1 MIRRVTQV
9 HTMSKADLLLDG
21 DTLGESLRAI
31 AGAAPLASV
40 SFPALGK
47 RITNTW
53 LLSHA
58 DHCAR
63 RLIADGV
70 RPGDIVGLLAPA
82 GPGLLAGLFGSW
94 LAGAA
99 VTVLPAQLGFF
110 STKGQLSRLG
120 RMIDTAGMRHLV
132 ADDMTDDLV
141 RQLAQDRPSLCVLPA
156 LPADAPSVPLPR
168 SDPAGLAVV
177 QFTSGT
183 VTEPRGVLLSHRA
196 IMAGLRAIVVSA
208 RQGPGDAIVQWMP
221 HYHDMGLF
229 GHLSFVLN
237 GGDSHIFDPMALLR
251 RPRELLRYLAACR
264 ATTFTGMNFAYETL
278 IDAASGEALD
288 GLDLSAWRL
297 AYNGAEPVSPD
308 TVRRFQETFAPAGVA
323 PHVMYP
329 VYGLAEATLAV
340 TFPVPGSR
348 PTMITV
354 DRAEL
359 GRTGQV
365 RLTAPGQ
372 AHAKTVVS
380 VGRPVAGLAARLTD
394 DQGRPLGP
402 GRLGE
407 LQVRGEMVTSGYLG
421 RPRASAGLFDGD
433 WLRTGDLAFQLEGE
447 YFVVGRRKEMT
458 IVHGQNF
465 FPEDAEAVARVVPGV
480 YRQHAVAAGQ
490 VGPAGEEY
498 IAVIAETILADGGR
512 DGLARDIRQRVI
524 TELGTPDIQV
534 HLVPPRWLTRT
545 TSGKWQR
552 LLAVQRL
559 QVGSEP

>member
-1 MIRRVTQV
+1 M
-9 HTMSKADLLLDG
+9 
-21 DTLGESLRAI
+21 
-31 AGAAPLASV
+31 
-40 SFPALGK
+40 
-47 RITNTW
+47 
-53 LLSHA
+53 
-58 DHCAR
+58 
-63 RLIADGV
+63 
-70 RPGDIVGLLAPA
+70 
-82 GPGLLAGLFGSW
+82 
-94 LAGAA
+94 
-99 VTVLPAQLGFF
+99 TVLPAQFGFF

-120 RMIDTAGMRHLV
+120 RMIGAAGIRHLV
-132 ADDMTDDLV
+132 ADDMNDDLV
-141 RQLAQDRPSLCVLPA
+141 RQLAQDRPSLCVLPT

-168 SDPAGLAVV
+168 SDPADLAVV

-208 RQGPGDAIVQWMP
+208 RQGPDDAIVQWMP

-237 GGDSHIFDPMALLR
+237 GGDSHIFEPMALLR

-264 ATTFTGMNFAYETL
+264 ATVFTGMNFAYETL

-308 TVRRFQETFAPAGVA
+308 TVRRFQETFAPARVA
-323 PHVMYP
+323 PHVMFS

-340 TFPVPGSR
+340 TFPVPGSL

-365 RLTAPGQ
+365 RLTTPGR
-372 AHAKTVVS
+372 ADAKTVVS

-394 DQGRPLGP
+394 DRGRLLGP
-402 GRLGE
+402 GQLGE
-407 LQVRGEMVTSGYLG
+407 IQVRGEMITSGYLG
-421 RPRASAGLFDGD
+421 NASATAGLFDGD
-433 WLRTGDLAFQLEGE
+433 WLRTGDLAFQLDGE

-480 YRQHAVAAGQ
+480 YRRRAVAAGQ
-490 VGPAGEEY
+490 ADPAGEEY
-498 IAVIAETILADGGR
+498 IAVIAETKLADSER

-524 TELGTPDIQV
+524 TELGTPNIAV

-552 LLAVQRL
+552 LLALQRL
-559 QVGSEP
+559 QGGLQRLQGGSEP

>member
-1 MIRRVTQV
+1 
-9 HTMSKADLLLDG
+9 MSKADPLLDG

-31 AGAAPLASV
+31 ARAAPLASV
-40 SFPALGK
+40 SFPGLGK

-82 GPGLLAGLFGSW
+82 GPGLLAGLFGCW

-120 RMIDTAGMRHLV
+120 RIVDTAGMRHLI
-132 ADDMTDDLV
+132 ADDMNDDLV
-141 RQLAQDRPSLCVLPA
+141 RQLAQDRPRMCVVPT

-208 RQGPGDAIVQWMP
+208 RQGPDDAIVQWMP

-237 GGDSHIFDPMALLR
+237 GGDSHIFEPMALLR
-251 RPRELLRYLAACR
+251 RPGKLLRYLAACR
-264 ATTFTGMNFAYETL
+264 ATIFTGMNFAYETL

-323 PHVMYP
+323 PHVMYS

-340 TFPVPGSR
+340 TFPVPGSL

-365 RLTAPGQ
+365 RLTAPGR
-372 AHAKTVVS
+372 ADAKTVVS
-380 VGRPVAGLAARLTD
+380 VGSPVAGLAARLTD
-394 DQGRPLGP
+394 DRGRALGP
-402 GRLGE
+402 GQLGE
-407 LQVRGEMVTSGYLG
+407 IQVRGEMVTSGYLG
-421 RPRASAGLFDGD
+421 NASASGQLFDGD
-433 WLRTGDLAFQLEGE
+433 WLRTGDLAFQLDGE

-480 YRQHAVAAGQ
+480 YRRRAVAAGQ
-490 VGPAGEEY
+490 AGPAGEEY
-498 IAVIAETILADGGR
+498 LAVIAETNLADSER

-524 TELGTPDIQV
+524 TELGTPNIQV

-552 LLAVQRL
+552 LLALQRL
-559 QVGSEP
+559 QGGSGP

>member
-1 MIRRVTQV
+1 
-9 HTMSKADLLLDG
+9 MSQTDLLLDG
-21 DTLGESLRAI
+21 DTLGEALHAV
-31 AGAAPLASV
+31 AGAAPQASI
-40 SFPALGK
+40 SFPA
-47 RITNTW
+47 RATSITNTW
-53 LLSHA
+53 LLSQA
-58 DHCAR
+58 DRCAR
-63 RLIADGV
+63 RLVADGV

-82 GPGLLAGLFGSW
+82 GPGLMAGLFGCW

-99 VTVLPAQLGFF
+99 VTVVPVQLGFA
-110 STKGQLSRLG
+110 STEGQLSRLG
-120 RMIDTAGMRHLV
+120 RMMDAAGMRHLV
-132 ADDMTDDLV
+132 AADLNDELV
-141 RQLAQDRPSLCVLPA
+141 RRLAQERPGLRVAPA

-168 SDPAGLAVV
+168 SDPADLAVV

-183 VTEPRGVLLSHRA
+183 VTEPRGVMLSHRA
-196 IMAGLRAIVVSA
+196 ILAGLRAIVVSS
-208 RQGPGDAIVQWMP
+208 RQGPGDAILQWMP

-237 GGDSHIFDPMALLR
+237 GRDSHIFEPVALLR
-251 RPRELLRYLAACR
+251 RPGDLLRYLAACR

-278 IDAASGEALD
+278 IEAASREGLD

-380 VGRPVAGLAARLTD
+380 VGRPVAGLAVRLTD

-433 WLRTGDLAFQLEGE
+433 WLRTGDLAFQLDGE

-498 IAVIAETILADGGR
+498 IAVIAETNLADGGR
-512 DGLARDIRQRVI
+512 DGLARDIRQRVT